1 MSLALVLLVAV
12 PLVAGLGLLVLGRR
26 ANRWAPG
33 VGVGAA
39 VVALGLA
46 VVVAVGRPAVS
57 VPFLAGIRAGIA
69 VDGLS
74 AVMVLTVTAIT
85 LAVLVYAAGEFARH
99 EARARFFGLML
110 IFSAAML
117 LTVTATDLV
126 VLLGAWEVM
135 GAMSYALIGFWWTEP
150 HRVHSAAL
158 AFLTTRTA
166 DLGMYLAA
174 GAALAGGV
182 GTLSLAV
189 LPGANGTWLTV
200 MTAGLVLAA
209 IGKSAQLPFSFWLSR
224 AMDGPSPVSAL
235 LHSATM
241 VAAGGYLLLRLHP
254 LLAAT
259 NWAGPTVAW
268 IGVTTAV
275 LLGVVALAQSD
286 LKQLLAASTCSQVG
300 FIVLAA
306 GASTGGVSGV
316 GGGTLQLVAHAAT
329 KSLLFLGAGAWLS
342 ALGTKDLA
350 ALAGVAR
357 RYPVVG
363 ATFTVGA
370 LTLAGVP
377 PLSIWVGKDEVL
389 AAAREQSVALYV
401 VGLVAALFSALYAG
415 KALLAVWG
423 RAPARPAYDTEQR
436 GTRRVSALMNAPLPV
451 LAVAAAAIGV
461 LALPQVPIFR
471 EAVGS
476 AGDITPGATELTV
489 SGVVAV
495 AGIAVMVGWRRSP
508 RHVPAPALRWWADWL
523 GLEWLARRG
532 ILVPTMYLAHAL
544 SRFDDRVLDRGV
556 DRVGGLGRGLARLS
570 AVRVEVGVDDVVH
583 SIVAT
588 TRRAGTLARR
598 PQTGQLHQ
606 YYAQAVA
613 GLVLLALVLA
623 LVR

>member
-1 MSLALVLLVAV
+1 MNLALVLLVAV
-12 PLVAGLGLLVLGRR
+12 PLVAGLGMLILGHR
-26 ANRWAPG
+26 ADPWAPG
-33 VGVGAA
+33 VGLAA
-39 VVALGLA
+39 ATAALVLA
-46 VVVAVGRPAVS
+46 VTVTVGRPTVS
-57 VPFLAGIRAGIA
+57 VPLLAGIRAGIA

-110 IFSAAML
+110 IFSSAML

-150 HRVHSAAL
+150 HRVHSATL

-182 GTLSLAV
+182 GTLSLAA
-189 LPGANGTWLTV
+189 LSGARGPWLAV
-200 MTAGLVLAA
+200 VTAGLVLAA

-259 NWAGPTVAW
+259 SWAGPTVAW
-268 IGVTTAV
+268 IGVATAV

-306 GASTGGVSGV
+306 GVSAEGVSGV

-329 KSLLFLGAGAWLS
+329 KSLLFLGAGAWLH
-342 ALGTKDLA
+342 ALGTKDLT

-389 AAAREQSVALYV
+389 AAARQQSAALYA
-401 VGLVAALFSALYAG
+401 VGLTAALFSALYAG
-415 KALLAVWG
+415 KAVLTVWG
-423 RAPARPAYDTEQR
+423 RAPAQAASDTEQR

-451 LAVAAAAIGV
+451 LAVAAATLGV
-461 LALPQVPIFR
+461 LALP
-471 EAVGS
+471 AVTGL
-476 AGDITPGATELTV
+476 ADITPSVVELTA
-489 SGVVAV
+489 SGVLAV
-495 AGIAVMVGWRRSP
+495 AGIAVMLGWRRASWRIP
-508 RHVPAPALRWWADWL
+508 EPALRWWADWL

-532 ILVPTMYLAHAL
+532 IVAPTLYLAHVLA
-544 SRFDDRVLDRGV
+544 RFDDRVLDRGV
-556 DRVGGLGRGLARLS
+556 DRVGGLGRLLARLS
-570 AVRVEVGVDDVVH
+570 SIRLEVGLDDVVRA
-583 SIVAT
+583 IVAT

>member
-1 MSLALVLLVAV
+1 MNLALVLLVAV
-12 PLVAGLGLLVLGRR
+12 PLVAGLGMLILGHRANPWAPEVGLAAATAALVL
-26 ANRWAPG
+26 
-33 VGVGAA
+33 A
-39 VVALGLA
+39 VTVT
-46 VVVAVGRPAVS
+46 VGRPTVS
-57 VPFLAGIRAGIA
+57 VPLLAGIRAGIA

-110 IFSAAML
+110 IFSSAML

-150 HRVHSAAL
+150 HRVHSATL

-182 GTLSLAV
+182 GTLSLAA
-189 LPGANGTWLTV
+189 LSGARGPWLAV
-200 MTAGLVLAA
+200 VTAGLVLAA

-259 NWAGPTVAW
+259 SWAGPTVAW
-268 IGVTTAV
+268 IGVATAV

-306 GASTGGVSGV
+306 GVSTV

-329 KSLLFLGAGAWLS
+329 KSLLFLGAGAWLH
-342 ALGTKDLA
+342 ALGTKDLT

-389 AAAREQSVALYV
+389 AAARQQSAALYA
-401 VGLVAALFSALYAG
+401 VGLTAALFSALYAG
-415 KALLAVWG
+415 KAVLTVWG
-423 RAPARPAYDTEQR
+423 RAPAQAASDTEQR

-451 LAVAAAAIGV
+451 LAVAAATLGV
-461 LALPQVPIFR
+461 LALP
-471 EAVGS
+471 AVTGL
-476 AGDITPGATELTV
+476 ADITPSVVELTA
-489 SGVVAV
+489 SGVLAV
-495 AGIAVMVGWRRSP
+495 AGIAVMLGWRRASWRIP
-508 RHVPAPALRWWADWL
+508 EPALRWWADWL

-532 ILVPTMYLAHAL
+532 IVAPTLYLAHVLA
-544 SRFDDRVLDRGV
+544 RFDDRVLDRGV
-556 DRVGGLGRGLARLS
+556 DRVGGLGRLLARLS
-570 AVRVEVGVDDVVH
+570 SIRLEVGLDDVVRA
-583 SIVAT
+583 IVAT

>member
-1 MSLALVLLVAV
+1 MNLALVLLVAV
-12 PLVAGLGLLVLGRR
+12 PLVAGLGLLVLGPR
-26 ANRWAPG
+26 ADPWAPG
-33 VGVGAA
+33 VGLGAA
-39 VVALGLA
+39 TAALVLA
-46 VVVAVGRPAVS
+46 VTVTVGRPTVS
-57 VPFLAGIRAGIA
+57 VPLLAGIRAGIA

-74 AVMVLTVTAIT
+74 AVMVLTLTAIT
-85 LAVLVYAAGEFARH
+85 LAVLVYAAGEFGRH
-99 EARARFFGLML
+99 EARARFSGLML
-110 IFSAAML
+110 IFSSAML

-150 HRVHSAAL
+150 HRVHSATL

-182 GTLSLAV
+182 GTLSLAA
-189 LPGANGTWLTV
+189 LPGATAPWLAV
-200 MTAGLVLAA
+200 VTAGLVLAA
-209 IGKSAQLPFSFWLSR
+209 LGKSAQLPFSFWLSR

-259 NWAGPTVAW
+259 SWAGTTVAW
-268 IGVTTAV
+268 IGVGTAL

-306 GASTGGVSGV
+306 GVSTV

-329 KSLLFLGAGAWLS
+329 KSLLFLGAGAWLH
-342 ALGTKDLA
+342 ALGTKDLT

-377 PLSIWVGKDEVL
+377 PLSIWVGKDDVL
-389 AAAREQSVALYV
+389 AAARQQSAALYA
-401 VGLVAALFSALYAG
+401 VGLAAALFSALYAG
-415 KALLAVWG
+415 MALIAVWG
-423 RAPARPAYDTEQR
+423 RAPAQAAYDTEQR
-436 GTRRVSALMNAPLPV
+436 GTRWVSALMNAPLPL
-451 LAVAAAAIGV
+451 LAVAAAALGV
-461 LALPQVPIFR
+461 LALP
-471 EAVGS
+471 AVTGP
-476 AGDITPGATELTV
+476 ADITPSVMELTV
-489 SGVVAV
+489 SGVLAV
-495 AGIAVMVGWRRSP
+495 AGVAVMVGWRRSP
-508 RHVPAPALRWWADWL
+508 RRIPEPVRRWWADWL
-523 GLEWLARRG
+523 GLERLARRG
-532 ILVPTMYLAHAL
+532 IVAPTMYLAHAL
-544 SRFDDRVLDRGV
+544 ARFDDRVLDQGI
-556 DRVGGLGRGLARLS
+556 DRVGGLGRLLARLS
-570 AVRVEVGVDDVVH
+570 SVRLEVGVDDVVRA
-583 SIVAT
+583 IAAG

>member
-1 MSLALVLLVAV
+1 MNLALVLLVAV
-12 PLVAGLGLLVLGRR
+12 PLVAGLGMLILGHR
-26 ANRWAPG
+26 ADPWAPG
-33 VGVGAA
+33 VGLAA
-39 VVALGLA
+39 ATAALVLA
-46 VVVAVGRPAVS
+46 VTVTVGRPTVS
-57 VPFLAGIRAGIA
+57 VPLLAGIRAGIA

-110 IFSAAML
+110 IFSSAML

-150 HRVHSAAL
+150 HRVHSATL

-182 GTLSLAV
+182 GTLSLAA
-189 LPGANGTWLTV
+189 LSGARGPWLAV
-200 MTAGLVLAA
+200 VTAGLVLAA

-259 NWAGPTVAW
+259 SWAGPTVAW
-268 IGVTTAV
+268 IGVATAV

-306 GASTGGVSGV
+306 GVSTV

-329 KSLLFLGAGAWLS
+329 KSLLFLGAGAWLH
-342 ALGTKDLA
+342 ALGTKDLT

-389 AAAREQSVALYV
+389 AAARQQSAALYA
-401 VGLVAALFSALYAG
+401 VGLTAALFSALYAG
-415 KALLAVWG
+415 KAVLTVWG
-423 RAPARPAYDTEQR
+423 RAPAQAASDTEQR

-451 LAVAAAAIGV
+451 LAVAAATLGV
-461 LALPQVPIFR
+461 LALP
-471 EAVGS
+471 AVTGL
-476 AGDITPGATELTV
+476 ADITPSVVELTA
-489 SGVVAV
+489 SGVLAV
-495 AGIAVMVGWRRSP
+495 AGIAVIAGWRRAP
-508 RHVPAPALRWWADWL
+508 WRVPEPVQRWWADWL
-523 GLEWLARRG
+523 GLERLARRG
-532 ILVPTMYLAHAL
+532 IVAPTMYLAHAL
-544 SRFDDRVLDRGV
+544 ARFDDRILDQGV
-556 DRVGGLGRGLARLS
+556 DRVGGLGRLLARLS
-570 AVRVEVGVDDVVH
+570 SVRLEVGLDDAVRAIAAG
-583 SIVAT
+583 

-606 YYAQAVA
+606 YYAQAIA

-623 LVR
+623 VVR

>member
-1 MSLALVLLVAV
+1 MNLALVLLVAV
-12 PLVAGLGLLVLGRR
+12 PLVAGLGLLVLGPR
-26 ANRWAPG
+26 ADPWAPG
-33 VGVGAA
+33 VGLGAA
-39 VVALGLA
+39 TAALVLA
-46 VVVAVGRPAVS
+46 VTVTVGRPTVS
-57 VPFLAGIRAGIA
+57 VPLLAGIRAGIA

-74 AVMVLTVTAIT
+74 AVMVLTLTAIT
-85 LAVLVYAAGEFARH
+85 LALLVYAAGEFGRH
-99 EARARFFGLML
+99 EARARFSGLML
-110 IFSAAML
+110 IFSSAML

-150 HRVHSAAL
+150 HRVHSATL

-182 GTLSLAV
+182 GTLSLAA
-189 LPGANGTWLTV
+189 LPGATAPWLAV
-200 MTAGLVLAA
+200 VTAGLVLAA
-209 IGKSAQLPFSFWLSR
+209 LGKSAQLPFSFWLSR

-259 NWAGPTVAW
+259 SWAGPTVAW
-268 IGVTTAV
+268 IGVGTAL

-306 GASTGGVSGV
+306 GVSTV

-329 KSLLFLGAGAWLS
+329 KSLLFLGAGAWLH
-342 ALGTKDLA
+342 ALGTKDLT

-357 RYPVVG
+357 RYPIVG

-377 PLSIWVGKDEVL
+377 PMSIWVGKDEVL
-389 AAAREQSVALYV
+389 AAARQQSAALYV

-415 KALLAVWG
+415 KAVMAVWG
-423 RAPARPAYDTEQR
+423 RAPAQAAYDTEQR
-436 GTRRVSALMNAPLPV
+436 GTRRVSALMNAPLPL

-461 LALPQVPIFR
+461 LALPQVPVFR

-476 AGDITPGATELTV
+476 AGDVTPGAAELTV
-489 SGVVAV
+489 SGVLAV
-495 AGIAVMVGWRRSP
+495 VGIAVMTGWRR
-508 RHVPAPALRWWADWL
+508 APWRVSEPVQRWWADWL
-523 GLEWLARRG
+523 GLERLARRG
-532 ILVPTMYLAHAL
+532 IVAPTMYLAHAL
-544 SRFDDRVLDRGV
+544 ARFDDRVLDRGV
-556 DRVGGLGRGLARLS
+556 DRVGGLGRLLARLS
-570 AVRVEVGVDDVVH
+570 SVRLEVGLDDAVRAIAAG
-583 SIVAT
+583 

>member
-1 MSLALVLLVAV
+1 MNLALVLLVAV
-12 PLVAGLGLLVLGRR
+12 PLMAGLGMLILGHR
-26 ANRWAPG
+26 ANPWAPG
-33 VGVGAA
+33 VGLAA
-39 VVALGLA
+39 ATAALVLA
-46 VVVAVGRPAVS
+46 VTVTVGRPTVS
-57 VPFLAGIRAGIA
+57 VPLLAGIRAGIA

-110 IFSAAML
+110 IFSSAML

-135 GAMSYALIGFWWTEP
+135 GAMSYALVGFWWTEP
-150 HRVHSAAL
+150 HRVHSATL

-182 GTLSLAV
+182 GTLSLAA
-189 LPGANGTWLTV
+189 LPGATAPWLAVVT
-200 MTAGLVLAA
+200 TGLVLAA

-259 NWAGPTVAW
+259 SWAGPTVAW
-268 IGVTTAV
+268 IGVATAV

-306 GASTGGVSGV
+306 GVSTV

-329 KSLLFLGAGAWLS
+329 KSLLFLGAGAWLH
-342 ALGTKDLA
+342 ALGTKDLT

-363 ATFTVGA
+363 AMFTVGA

-389 AAAREQSVALYV
+389 AAARQQSAALYA
-401 VGLVAALFSALYAG
+401 VGLAAALFSALYAG
-415 KALLAVWG
+415 KALMAVWG
-423 RAPARPAYDTEQR
+423 RAPAQAAYDTEQR
-436 GTRRVSALMNAPLPV
+436 GTRHVSALMNAPLPA
-451 LAVAAAAIGV
+451 LAVAAASIGV
-461 LALPQVPIFR
+461 LVLPQVPVFR

-476 AGDITPGATELTV
+476 AGDVTPDAAELTV
-489 SGVVAV
+489 SGVLAV
-495 AGIAVMVGWRRSP
+495 AGVAVMLGWRRAP
-508 RHVPAPALRWWADWL
+508 WRVPEPVLRWWAGWL

-532 ILVPTMYLAHAL
+532 IVVPTMYLAHAL
-544 SRFDDRVLDRGV
+544 ARFDDHALDRGV

-570 AVRVEVGVDDVVH
+570 SIRLEVGVDNVVRA
-583 SIVAT
+583 IATT

>member
-1 MSLALVLLVAV
+1 MNLALVLLVAV
-12 PLVAGLGLLVLGRR
+12 PLVAGLGMLILGHRADPWAPEVGLAAATAALVL
-26 ANRWAPG
+26 
-33 VGVGAA
+33 A
-39 VVALGLA
+39 VTVT
-46 VVVAVGRPAVS
+46 VGRPTVS
-57 VPFLAGIRAGIA
+57 VPLLAGIRAGIA

-110 IFSAAML
+110 IFSSAML

-150 HRVHSAAL
+150 HRVHSATL

-182 GTLSLAV
+182 GTLSLAA
-189 LPGANGTWLTV
+189 LSGARGPWLAV
-200 MTAGLVLAA
+200 VTAGLVLAA

-259 NWAGPTVAW
+259 SWAGPTVAW
-268 IGVTTAV
+268 IGVATAV

-306 GASTGGVSGV
+306 GVSAEGVSGV

-329 KSLLFLGAGAWLS
+329 KSLLFLGAGAWLH
-342 ALGTKDLA
+342 ALGTKDLT

-389 AAAREQSVALYV
+389 AAARQQSAALYA
-401 VGLVAALFSALYAG
+401 VGLAAALFSALYAG
-415 KALLAVWG
+415 KALMAVWG
-423 RAPARPAYDTEQR
+423 HAPGRPVYDTEQR
-436 GTRRVSALMNAPLPV
+436 GTRHVSALMNAPLPA
-451 LAVAAAAIGV
+451 LAVAAASIGV
-461 LALPQVPIFR
+461 LVLPQVPVFR

-476 AGDITPGATELTV
+476 AGDVTPDAAELTV
-489 SGVVAV
+489 SGVLAV
-495 AGIAVMVGWRRSP
+495 AGVAVMLGWRRAP
-508 RHVPAPALRWWADWL
+508 WRVPEPVLRWWAGWL

-532 ILVPTMYLAHAL
+532 IVVPTMYLAHAL
-544 SRFDDRVLDRGV
+544 ARFDDRVLDQGV
-556 DRVGGLGRGLARLS
+556 DRVGGLGRLLARLS
-570 AVRVEVGVDDVVH
+570 SVRLEVGLDDAVRAIAAG
-583 SIVAT
+583 

-606 YYAQAVA
+606 YYAQAIA

-623 LVR
+623 VVR

>member
-1 MSLALVLLVAV
+1 MNLALVLLVPV
-12 PLVAGLGLLVLGRR
+12 PLMAGLGMLILGHR
-26 ANRWAPG
+26 ANPWAPG
-33 VGVGAA
+33 VGLAA
-39 VVALGLA
+39 ATAALVLA
-46 VVVAVGRPAVS
+46 VTVTVGRPTVS
-57 VPFLAGIRAGIA
+57 VPLLAGIRAGIA

-74 AVMVLTVTAIT
+74 AVMVLTVTTIT

-110 IFSAAML
+110 IFSSAML

-150 HRVHSAAL
+150 HRVHSATL

-182 GTLSLAV
+182 GTLSLAA
-189 LPGANGTWLTV
+189 LSGARGPWLAV
-200 MTAGLVLAA
+200 VTAGLVLAA
-209 IGKSAQLPFSFWLSR
+209 IGKSAQLRFSFWLSR

-259 NWAGPTVAW
+259 SWAGPTVAW
-268 IGVTTAV
+268 IGVATAV

-306 GASTGGVSGV
+306 GVSTV
-316 GGGTLQLVAHAAT
+316 GGGTLQLVSHAAT
-329 KSLLFLGAGAWLS
+329 KSLLFLGAGAWLH
-342 ALGTKDLA
+342 ALGTKELTS
-350 ALAGVAR
+350 LAGVAR

-389 AAAREQSVALYV
+389 AAARQQSAALYA

-415 KALLAVWG
+415 KALKAVWG
-423 RAPARPAYDTEQR
+423 RAPAQSAYDTEQR
-436 GTRRVSALMNAPLPV
+436 GTRRVSALMNAPLPL

-461 LALPQVPIFR
+461 LVLPQVPVFR

-476 AGDITPGATELTV
+476 AGDVTPDAAELTV
-489 SGVVAV
+489 SGALAI
-495 AGIAVMVGWRRSP
+495 AGIAVMLGWRRAP
-508 RHVPAPALRWWADWL
+508 WRVPEPVRWWWADWL

-532 ILVPTMYLAHAL
+532 IVDPVMLLAHTLA
-544 SRFDDRVLDRGV
+544 RFDDHVLDRGV

-570 AVRVEVGVDDVVH
+570 SVRVEAGVDEVVRA
-583 SIVAT
+583 IVTGA
-588 TRRAGTLARR
+588 RRAGTLARR

-623 LVR
+623 VVR

>member
-1 MSLALVLLVAV
+1 MNLALVLLVAV
-12 PLVAGLGLLVLGRR
+12 PLVAGLGMLILGHR
-26 ANRWAPG
+26 ANPWAPG
-33 VGVGAA
+33 VGLAA
-39 VVALGLA
+39 ATAALVLA
-46 VVVAVGRPAVS
+46 VTVTVGRPTVS
-57 VPFLAGIRAGIA
+57 VPLLAGIRAGIA

-110 IFSAAML
+110 IFSSAML

-135 GAMSYALIGFWWTEP
+135 GAMSYALIGFWWSDP
-150 HRVHSAAL
+150 HRVHSATL

-182 GTLSLAV
+182 GTLSLAA
-189 LPGANGTWLTV
+189 LSGARGPWLAV
-200 MTAGLVLAA
+200 VTAGLVLAA

-259 NWAGPTVAW
+259 SWAGPTVAW
-268 IGVTTAV
+268 IGVATAV

-306 GASTGGVSGV
+306 GVSTV

-329 KSLLFLGAGAWLS
+329 KSLLFLGAGAWLH
-342 ALGTKDLA
+342 ALGTKDLT

-377 PLSIWVGKDEVL
+377 PLSIWVGKDDVL
-389 AAAREQSVALYV
+389 AAARQQSAALYA
-401 VGLVAALFSALYAG
+401 VGLAAALFSALYAG
-415 KALLAVWG
+415 KALIAVWG
-423 RAPARPAYDTEQR
+423 RTPAHSAYDTEQR

-451 LAVAAAAIGV
+451 LAVAAATLGV
-461 LALPQVPIFR
+461 LALPQLPALHD
-471 EAVGS
+471 AVGG
-476 AGDITPGATELTV
+476 AAAVTPGAAELTV
-489 SGVVAV
+489 SGVLAV
-495 AGIAVMVGWRRSP
+495 VGIAVMIGWRRAP
-508 RHVPAPALRWWADWL
+508 WRVPEPVQRWWADWL
-523 GLEWLARRG
+523 GLERLARRG
-532 ILVPTMYLAHAL
+532 IVAPTMYLAHAL
-544 SRFDDRVLDRGV
+544 ARFDDRVLDRGV
-556 DRVGGLGRGLARLS
+556 NRVGGLGRLLARLS
-570 AVRVEVGVDDVVH
+570 SVRLEVGLDDAVRAIAAG
-583 SIVAT
+583 

>member
-1 MSLALVLLVAV
+1 VGLAAATAALVLAV
-12 PLVAGLGLLVLGRR
+12 TVT
-26 ANRWAPG
+26 
-33 VGVGAA
+33 
-39 VVALGLA
+39 
-46 VVVAVGRPAVS
+46 VGRPTVS
-57 VPFLAGIRAGIA
+57 VPLLAGIRAGIA

-110 IFSAAML
+110 IFSSAML

-150 HRVHSAAL
+150 HRVHSATL

-182 GTLSLAV
+182 GTLSLAA
-189 LPGANGTWLTV
+189 LSGARGPWLAV
-200 MTAGLVLAA
+200 VTAGLVLAA

-259 NWAGPTVAW
+259 SWAGPTVAW
-268 IGVTTAV
+268 IGVATAV

-306 GASTGGVSGV
+306 GVSTV

-329 KSLLFLGAGAWLS
+329 KSLLFLGAGAWLH
-342 ALGTKDLA
+342 ALGTKDLT

-389 AAAREQSVALYV
+389 AAARQQSAALYA
-401 VGLVAALFSALYAG
+401 VGLTAALFSALYAG
-415 KALLAVWG
+415 KAVLTVWG
-423 RAPARPAYDTEQR
+423 RAPAQAASDTEQR

-451 LAVAAAAIGV
+451 LAVAAATLGV
-461 LALPQVPIFR
+461 LALP
-471 EAVGS
+471 AVTGL
-476 AGDITPGATELTV
+476 ADITPSVVELTA
-489 SGVVAV
+489 SGVLAV
-495 AGIAVMVGWRRSP
+495 AGIAVMLGWRRASWRIP
-508 RHVPAPALRWWADWL
+508 EPALRWWADWL

-532 ILVPTMYLAHAL
+532 IVAPTLYLAHVLA
-544 SRFDDRVLDRGV
+544 RFDDRVLDRGV
-556 DRVGGLGRGLARLS
+556 DRVGGLGRLLARLS
-570 AVRVEVGVDDVVH
+570 SIRLEVGLDDVVRA
-583 SIVAT
+583 IVAT

>member
-1 MSLALVLLVAV
+1 MTLALALLVVV
-12 PLVAGLGLLVLGRR
+12 PLVSGLGLLVLGRR

-33 VGVGAA
+33 AA
-39 VVALGLA
+39 VAAAAVAVVLA

-57 VPFLAGIRAGIA
+57 MPFLAGIRAGIA

-110 IFSAAML
+110 IFAAAML

-150 HRVHSAAL
+150 HRVHSGTL
-158 AFLTTRTA
+158 AFVTTRTA

-182 GTLSLAV
+182 GTLSLAA
-189 LPGANGTWLTV
+189 LSGASGPWLGV
-200 MTAGLVLAA
+200 VTAGLVLAA

-259 NWAGPTVAW
+259 SWAGPTVAW
-268 IGVTTAV
+268 IGVATAV

-306 GASTGGVSGV
+306 GVSTV

-350 ALAGVAR
+350 ALGGVAR
-357 RYPVVG
+357 RYPIVG

-370 LTLAGVP
+370 LALAGVP

-389 AAAREQSVALYV
+389 AAARQQSAALYA
-401 VGLVAALFSALYAG
+401 VGLAAALFSALYAG
-415 KALLAVWG
+415 KALIAVWG
-423 RAPARPAYDTEQR
+423 RAPAQATYDTEQR
-436 GTRRVSALMNAPLPV
+436 GTRRVSALMNAALPV
-451 LAVAAAAIGV
+451 LAVAAAAISV
-461 LALPQVPIFR
+461 LVLPQVPVFR

-476 AGDITPGATELTV
+476 AGDVTPDAAELTV
-489 SGVVAV
+489 SGVLAV
-495 AGIAVMVGWRRSP
+495 VGIAVMAGWRRSP
-508 RHVPAPALRWWADWL
+508 RSVPKPVLPWWADWL

-532 ILVPTMYLAHAL
+532 IVAPVTLLARTLA
-544 SRFDDRVLDRGV
+544 RFDDRVLDRGV

-570 AVRVEVGVDDVVH
+570 SMRVEVGVDDVVRTV
-583 SIVAT
+583 VAT

-606 YYAQAVA
+606 YYAQAIA